1 MHTNHKAITA
11 ARSKLGITLNWLLE
25 PVCFLC
31 EESGEWRHG
40 LCKHCWQHLPHNL
53 SCCRICALPLAS
65 RGLCGACQATSMA
78 YDRIIAPTV
87 YRHPIDQMLCSLKYA
102 GRLQWA
108 RTAAGLIVD
117 CVLQQNLDMPQ
128 LLLPVPMTRKA
139 VRRRGFNQS
148 AYIARLVGRQ
158 LKIKVGFDVV
168 HKTRETHRQSTLSR
182 SQRQQNITGA
192 FALTRSV
199 AGNRVA
205 IVDDV
210 VTSCSTVAELD
221 GVIKAA
227 GASEANVWACARTPA

>member
-1 MHTNHKAITA
+1 MHANHKAITE
-11 ARSKLGITLNWLLE
+11 ARHKLGITLNWLLE

-53 SCCRICALPLAS
+53 LCCRICALPLAS
-65 RGLCGACQATSMA
+65 KGLCGACQATAMA
-78 YDRIIAPTV
+78 FDQIIAPTV

-108 RTAAGLIVD
+108 RTAAGLVVD
-117 CVLQQNLDMPQ
+117 CVLQQDLDMPE

-139 VRRRGFNQS
+139 IRRRGFNQS

-182 SQRQQNITGA
+182 SQRLCPQ
-192 FALTRSV
+192 
-199 AGNRVA
+199 
-205 IVDDV
+205 
-210 VTSCSTVAELD
+210 
-221 GVIKAA
+221 
-227 GASEANVWACARTPA
+227 

>member
-1 MHTNHKAITA
+1 
-11 ARSKLGITLNWLLE
+11 
-25 PVCFLC
+25 
-31 EESGEWRHG
+31 
-40 LCKHCWQHLPHNL
+40 
-53 SCCRICALPLAS
+53 
-65 RGLCGACQATSMA
+65 MA
-78 YDRIIAPTV
+78 FDRIIAPTV
-87 YRHPIDQMLCSLKYA
+87 YRHPIDQILCSLKYA

-117 CVLQQNLDMPQ
+117 CVLQQDLDLPQ

-182 SQRQQNITGA
+182 SQRQQNIAGA
-192 FALTRSV
+192 FVLTRSV
-199 AGNRVA
+199 VGNRVA

-210 VTSCSTVAELD
+210 VTSCSTVAELAR
-221 GVIKAA
+221 VIKAA
-227 GASEANVWACARTPA
+227 GASEVTVWACARTPVKVLNNKKAGC

>member
-1 MHTNHKAITA
+1 
-11 ARSKLGITLNWLLE
+11 
-25 PVCFLC
+25 
-31 EESGEWRHG
+31 
-40 LCKHCWQHLPHNL
+40 
-53 SCCRICALPLAS
+53 
-65 RGLCGACQATSMA
+65 
-78 YDRIIAPTV
+78 
-87 YRHPIDQMLCSLKYA
+87 
-102 GRLQWA
+102 
-108 RTAAGLIVD
+108 
-117 CVLQQNLDMPQ
+117 MPQ

-210 VTSCSTVAELD
+210 VTSCSTVAELA
-221 GVIKAA
+221 GVLKAA
-227 GASEANVWACARTPA
+227 QASEVNVWACARTPA

>member
-1 MHTNHKAITA
+1 
-11 ARSKLGITLNWLLE
+11 
-25 PVCFLC
+25 
-31 EESGEWRHG
+31 
-40 LCKHCWQHLPHNL
+40 
-53 SCCRICALPLAS
+53 
-65 RGLCGACQATSMA
+65 MA
-78 YDRIIAPTV
+78 YDRIIVPTV

-117 CVLQQNLDMPQ
+117 YVLQQNLDMPE

-139 VRRRGFNQS
+139 VRQRGFNQS

-158 LKIKVGFDVV
+158 LKIKVGVDVV
-168 HKTRETHRQSTLSR
+168 QKPRETRRQSTLSR
-182 SQRQQNITGA
+182 SQRQQNIAGA
-192 FALTRSV
+192 FVLTRPV
-199 AGNRVA
+199 VEKQVA

-210 VTSCSTVAELD
+210 VTSCSTVAEQA

>member
-1 MHTNHKAITA
+1 MHANHKAITE
-11 ARSKLGITLNWLLE
+11 ARLRLSFTLNWLLE
-25 PVCFLC
+25 PGCFLC
-31 EESGEWRHG
+31 DENGEWRHG

-53 SCCRICALPLAS
+53 LCCRICAIPLAIE
-65 RGLCGACQATSMA
+65 GLCGACQATAMA

-108 RTAAGLIVD
+108 RTAAGLVVD
-117 CVLQQNLDMPQ
+117 CVLQQDLELPH

-139 VRRRGFNQS
+139 IRQRGFNQS

-168 HKTRETHRQSTLSR
+168 HKTRETLRQSTLSR
-182 SQRQQNITGA
+182 SQRQQNIVGA
-192 FALTRSV
+192 FALTRPV
-199 AGNRVA
+199 AGTRIA

-210 VTSCSTVAELD
+210 VTSCSTVAELA
-221 GVIKAA
+221 GVLKAA
-227 GASEANVWACARTPA
+227 QASEVNVWACARTPA

>member
-1 MHTNHKAITA
+1 MHTNHKTITA
-11 ARSKLGITLNWLLE
+11 ARRKLGTTLNWLLE
-25 PVCFLC
+25 PLCFLC
-31 EESGEWRHG
+31 EENGEWRHG
-40 LCKHCWQHLPHNL
+40 LCKHCWQILPHNF
-53 SCCRICALPLAS
+53 SCCRNCALPLAS
-65 RGLCGACQATSMA
+65 RGLCGACQTTAMA

-87 YRHPIDQMLCSLKYA
+87 YRHPIDQILCSLKYA

-117 CVLQQNLDMPQ
+117 RVLQQDLDLPH

-139 VRRRGFNQS
+139 IRRRGFNQS

-168 HKTRETHRQSTLSR
+168 HKTRETLRQSTLSR

-199 AGNRVA
+199 AENRVA

-210 VTSCSTVAELD
+210 VTSCSTVAELA
-221 GVIKAA
+221 GVLKAA
-227 GASEANVWACARTPA
+227 QASEVNVWAWARTSA